1 MQLERKPGDIPLCVD
16 LDYTLL
22 RTDTLHE
29 CFLDV
34 LRQRPARLL
43 MIPLWLVRGRV
54 LLKRKLAESCDFDP
68 ATLPYRQ
75 ELVCDLRTA
84 REAGRKL
91 VLATAADAGIARK
104 VADHLGLF
112 DVVLTSDGRTNL
124 KGASKGHVLAT
135 SFGTGQFDYVGDNQ
149 GDIAVW
155 QCARRAWVVGFPAA
169 VERVKREHIEV
180 ERVYTPRRIPTWK
193 AFLRVLRPHQWV
205 KNLLIFVPIA
215 AAHSFFDLTRWW
227 QAGLMFTAFS
237 MSASAGYIVNDLLDV
252 RSDRVHATKRTRPFA
267 SGDLALPLGIAAPI
281 LFLVALAI
289 ALVLPG
295 RSALIVAAY
304 FAVSVLYSRVLKAKP
319 IADVIVLTCLY
330 GLRIIA
336 GGESTRIAVSVWLLS
351 LSTFI
356 FLSLALAKRSTEL
369 RLTQRSG
376 LPAPQSR
383 GYQFGDLPLIDTM
396 GVAAGYLSS
405 MVMMVYLQ
413 SAEVL
418 RMYRHPRYLWLVLPI
433 LLSWVSHVWL
443 IAHRGEMTDDPV
455 VFVMTNPVS
464 LFLMAAAAA
473 VTIGAI

>member
-1 MQLERKPGDIPLCVD
+1 
-16 LDYTLL
+16 
-22 RTDTLHE
+22 
-29 CFLDV
+29 
-34 LRQRPARLL
+34 
-43 MIPLWLVRGRV
+43 
-54 LLKRKLAESCDFDP
+54 
-68 ATLPYRQ
+68 
-75 ELVCDLRTA
+75 
-84 REAGRKL
+84 
-91 VLATAADAGIARK
+91 
-104 VADHLGLF
+104 
-112 DVVLTSDGRTNL
+112 
-124 KGASKGHVLAT
+124 
-135 SFGTGQFDYVGDNQ
+135 
-149 GDIAVW
+149 
-155 QCARRAWVVGFPAA
+155 
-169 VERVKREHIEV
+169 
-180 ERVYTPRRIPTWK
+180 
-193 AFLRVLRPHQWV
+193 
-205 KNLLIFVPIA
+205 
-215 AAHSFFDLTRWW
+215 
-227 QAGLMFTAFS
+227 
-237 MSASAGYIVNDLLDV
+237 
-252 RSDRVHATKRTRPFA
+252 
-267 SGDLALPLGIAAPI
+267 
-281 LFLVALAI
+281 VALAI